1 MLCSNSHITK
11 FKIMSVEKTP
21 DLMDL
26 YEYDEFDSYEEHTYQ
41 TIAYNSL
48 PEGGVP
54 LSVELSESLSENQTP
69 INDRP
74 STCFVKAP
82 EIFLRVGSNI
92 TSTTDEITTR
102 TNINSAIKL
111 SSQESPEINGVV
123 LLANQEE
130 CVELQYENEFI
141 DPNDEPDSE
150 YVLSTNMQNNGDNDY
165 EELLLEGIFSK
176 WMIFKM
182 RDHFLRSE
190 NRDKAL

>member
-1 MLCSNSHITK
+1 
-11 FKIMSVEKTP
+11 MSIEKTP